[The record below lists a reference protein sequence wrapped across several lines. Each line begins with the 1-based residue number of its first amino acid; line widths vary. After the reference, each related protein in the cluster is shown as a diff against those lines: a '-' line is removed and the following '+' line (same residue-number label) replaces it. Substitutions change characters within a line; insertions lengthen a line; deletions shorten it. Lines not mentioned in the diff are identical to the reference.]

1 MQAGLARIEIT
12 PSGPIRMEGML
23 RAHDSTG
30 VHDPIFAKALVL
42 SNGPQPAD
50 AFAIVALDVC
60 AMSAESCRTIRALAE
75 KRTGI
80 PFDRIIVAAKH
91 NHSGPATR
99 DPENATTS
107 TSQYNHSTPADRD
120 SQNEREKDYVQ
131 SLVKKVVA
139 VIEEAAGRLE
149 PVAIGCASGREET
162 ISHYRRLLADDGHVV
177 MNWEPWPAERIV
189 RPLGVIDP
197 EVGVLK
203 IVSADGQNRLLGVLF
218 NHAGHP
224 NVMSGDNY
232 LITPDYPGRAEVL
245 LEEKCGGL
253 AIFVNG
259 AQGTMDIDGLRDRD
273 WAGIE
278 RVGGALAEAV
288 AGTLTAVAPRATSRL
303 RRGACHYTVPA
314 RKISDE
320 EKTWAE
326 TIVKQTGGVVKP
338 VADGVGDDYKANL
351 FLRLWKAQDQAID
364 LEQTCLAVDDCAF
377 ISFPGELFTEIGQ
390 RIKAASPFRHTYI
403 LGLANGSIGYV
414 PTREAIRQGGY
425 EPLVRRVDD
434 SAAEI
439 IEEQSLALLRRVHGL
454 A

>member
-1 MQAGLARIEIT
+1 MQAGLARVEIT

-60 AMSAESCRTIRALAE
+60 AMSAEICRTIRTLAE

-99 DPENATTS
+99 D
-107 TSQYNHSTPADRD
+107 
-120 SQNEREKDYVQ
+120 SQNEREKEYVQ
-131 SLVKKVVA
+131 SLIQKVVA
-139 VIEEAAGRLE
+139 LIEEAASRLE
-149 PVAIGCASGREET
+149 PAAIGCASGREET

-203 IVSADGQNRLLGVLF
+203 IVSVDGKNRLLGVLF

-232 LITPDYPGRAEVL
+232 LISPDYPGRAEVL
-245 LEEKCGGL
+245 LEEECGGR

-273 WAGIE
+273 WAGVE
-278 RVGGALAEAV
+278 RVGRALAAAV
-288 AGTLTAVAPRATSRL
+288 AGTLAVIAPRATIRL
-303 RRGACHYTVPA
+303 RSGSCRYTVPA
-314 RKISDE
+314 RKISDA

-326 TIVKQTGGVVKP
+326 TIVKQTGGVVQP

-351 FLRLWKAQDQAID
+351 FLRLWQAQDQAID
-364 LEQTCLAVDDCAF
+364 LEQTCLAVDDCAL
-377 ISFPGELFTEIGQ
+377 ISFPGELFTEVGQ

-403 LGLANGSIGYV
+403 IGLANGCIGYV

-425 EPLVRRVDD
+425 EPLTRHVDD

>member
-42 SNGPQPAD
+42 SNGTKPAD

-91 NHSGPATR
+91 NHAGPAT
-99 DPENATTS
+99 
-107 TSQYNHSTPADRD
+107 RD

-131 SLVKKVVA
+131 SLVQKIVTL
-139 VIEEAAGRLE
+139 IEEAAGRLE
-149 PVAIGCASGREET
+149 PAAIGCASGREET

-203 IVSADGQNRLLGVLF
+203 IMSADGKNRLLGVLF

-232 LITPDYPGRAEVL
+232 LISPDYPGRAEVL
-245 LEEKCGGL
+245 LENKFGGL
-253 AIFVNG
+253 AVFVNG

-273 WAGIE
+273 WAGVE
-278 RVGGALAEAV
+278 RVGGALADAV
-288 AGTLTAVAPRATSRL
+288 AVILPAVTPQATVRL
-303 RRGACHYTVPA
+303 RSASCHYTVPA
-314 RKISDE
+314 RKISDA

-326 TIVKQTGGVVKP
+326 AIVKQTGGVVKP

-351 FLRLWKAQDQAID
+351 FLKLWKAQDRAIE
-364 LEQTCLAVDDCAF
+364 LEQTCLAVDDCAL

-390 RIKAASPFRHTYI
+390 RIKMASPFRHTYI
-403 LGLANGSIGYV
+403 LGLANGCIGYV
-414 PTREAIRQGGY
+414 PTREAIPQGGY
-425 EPLVRRVDD
+425 EPLTRNTDD

-439 IEEQSLALLRRVHGL
+439 IVDQSLALLRRVNGL
-454 A
+454 P

>member
-42 SNGPQPAD
+42 ANGPQTVD

-60 AMSAESCRTIRALAE
+60 AMSAEICRTIRTLTE

-99 DPENATTS
+99 NPEDATTS
-107 TSQYNHSTPADRD
+107 AAKYDRSGPDDRD
-120 SQNEREKDYVQ
+120 DQNERENDYAR
-131 SLVKKVVA
+131 SLVQKVVA

-203 IVSADGQNRLLGVLF
+203 IVSADGKNRLLGVLF

-232 LITPDYPGRAEVL
+232 LISPDYPGRAEVL
-245 LEEKCGGL
+245 LEEKFGAL
-253 AIFVNG
+253 AVFVNG

-273 WAGIE
+273 WAGVE
-278 RVGGALAEAV
+278 RVGRALAEAV
-288 AGTLTAVAPRATSRL
+288 AGTLPAVVPRAVVRL
-303 RRGACHYTVPA
+303 QSGSCRYTVPA
-314 RKISDE
+314 RKISDD

-326 TIVKQTGGVVKP
+326 MIVKQTGGVVKP

-351 FLRLWKAQDQAID
+351 FLRLWKAQDRAVD
-364 LEQTCLAVDDCAF
+364 LEQICLALDDCAF

-390 RIKAASPFRHTYI
+390 RIKAASPFRYTYI
-403 LGLANGSIGYV
+403 IGLANGSIGYI
-414 PTREAIRQGGY
+414 PTREAIPQGGY
-425 EPLVRRVDD
+425 EPLTRRLDD

-439 IEEQSLALLRRVHGL
+439 IVDQSMALLRRVHG
-454 A
+454 

>member
-1 MQAGLARIEIT
+1 MD
-12 PSGPIRMEGML
+12 GML

-42 SNGPQPAD
+42 SNGKKPAD

-60 AMSAESCRTIRALAE
+60 GVSAEFCCKIRTLAE
-75 KRTGI
+75 KRIGI

-99 DPENATTS
+99 DS
-107 TSQYNHSTPADRD
+107 K
-120 SQNEREKDYVQ
+120 NEREKDYVQ
-131 SLVKKVVA
+131 NLVQKVV
-139 VIEEAAGRLE
+139 VLIEEAAGRLE
-149 PVAIGCASGREET
+149 PAAIGCASGREET

-197 EVGVLK
+197 ELGVLK
-203 IVSADGQNRLLGVLF
+203 IVSADGKNRLLGVLF

-232 LITPDYPGRAEVL
+232 LISPDYPGRAEVL
-245 LEEKCGGL
+245 LEKKYGAL

-273 WAGIE
+273 WAGVE
-278 RVGGALAEAV
+278 RVGHALADAV
-288 AGTLTAVAPRATSRL
+288 ALTLTAAMPRATICL
-303 RRGACHYTVPA
+303 RSGSCRYTVPA
-314 RKISDE
+314 RRISDE

-326 TIVKQTGGVVKP
+326 KIVKQTGGVVKP

-364 LEQTCLAVDDCAF
+364 LEQTCLAMDDCAF

-390 RIKAASPFRHTYI
+390 RIKVASPFRHTYI
-403 LGLANGSIGYV
+403 IGLANGCIGYV
-414 PTREAIRQGGY
+414 PTREAIPQGGY
-425 EPLVRRVDD
+425 EPLTRTLDD
-434 SAAEI
+434 NAAEI
-439 IEEQSLALLRRVHGL
+439 VVDQSMALLRRVQ
-454 A
+454 AMA

>member
-12 PSGPIRMEGML
+12 PPGPIRMEGML

-50 AFAIVALDVC
+50 AFAVVALDVC
-60 AMSAESCRTIRALAE
+60 AMSAESCRTIRALVE

-80 PFDRIIVAAKH
+80 SFDRIIVAAKH

-99 DPENATTS
+99 N
-107 TSQYNHSTPADRD
+107 
-120 SQNEREKDYVQ
+120 SQNERETNYVR
-131 SLVKKVVA
+131 SLEQKVVA
-139 VIEEAAGRLE
+139 LIEDAAGRLE
-149 PVAIGCASGREET
+149 PAAIGCASGREET

-177 MNWEPWPAERIV
+177 MNWEPWPAERII

-203 IVSADGQNRLLGVLF
+203 IVSADGKNRLLGVLF

-232 LITPDYPGRAEVL
+232 LISPDYPGRAEVL
-245 LEEKCGGL
+245 LEKKFGAL

-273 WAGIE
+273 WAGVE
-278 RVGGALAEAV
+278 RAGRALADAV
-288 AGTLTAVAPRATSRL
+288 AGTLAEVTPRTTIRL
-303 RRGACHYTVPA
+303 RNGVCRYTVPA
-314 RKISDE
+314 RKISDK

-326 TIVKQTGGVVKP
+326 TIVKQTGGMVKP
-338 VADGVGDDYKANL
+338 VADGVGDDYKAAL
-351 FLRLWKAQDQAID
+351 FLRLLKAQDQAID
-364 LEQTCLAVDDCAF
+364 LEQTCLAMDDCAF

-425 EPLVRRVDD
+425 EPLVRRVDA

-439 IEEQSLALLRRVHGL
+439 IEEQSLSLLRRVHGL

>member
-1 MQAGLARIEIT
+1 MRAGLARIEIT
-12 PSGPIRMEGML
+12 PSGPIGMEGML

-42 SNGPQPAD
+42 SNGPQASD

-60 AMSAESCRTIRALAE
+60 GVSTEFCRTVRTQAE
-75 KRTGI
+75 KSTAI
-80 PFDRIIVAAKH
+80 PFDRIVVVAKH
-91 NHSGPATR
+91 NHSGPTTKEGKN
-99 DPENATTS
+99 EN
-107 TSQYNHSTPADRD
+107 
-120 SQNEREKDYVQ
+120 EKNYIR
-131 SLVKKVVA
+131 SLTQKVAA
-139 VIEEAAGRLE
+139 VIAEAAGRLE
-149 PVAIGCASGREET
+149 PAAIGCGSGREET

-203 IVSADGQNRLLGVLF
+203 IVSADGKNRLLGVLF

-232 LITPDYPGRAEVL
+232 LISPDYPGRAEVL
-245 LEEKCGGL
+245 LEKKFGGL

-273 WAGIE
+273 WAGVE

-288 AGTLTAVAPRATSRL
+288 TGILAAIAPQATIRL
-303 RRGACHYTVPA
+303 RSGSCRYAVPA
-314 RKISDE
+314 RKISDA
-320 EKTWAE
+320 EKAWAE
-326 TIVKQTGGVVKP
+326 AIVKQTGGAVKP

-351 FLRLWKAQDQAID
+351 FLKLWKVQDRAID
-364 LEQTCLAVDDCAF
+364 LEQTCLAVDDSAL

-390 RIKAASPFRHTYI
+390 RIKLASPFRHTYI
-403 LGLANGSIGYV
+403 LGLANGGIGYV
-414 PTREAIRQGGY
+414 PTREAIPQGGY
-425 EPLVRRVDD
+425 EPLTRRADD

-439 IEEQSLALLRRVHGL
+439 IVDHSLELLRRVHGL